1 LNLSLED
8 VIAERYAQISGRSK
22 EEAKAIL
29 NMMKEK
35 QPDRYERLSSIL
47 GVLSEYGDKIK
58 DPILLSVLRPIL
70 TEEMSQV
77 KSEDDPFGLKQAVK
91 TVGKYVTALKT
102 FDAMLP
108 GISAKPSDAVME
120 RINKVEEKVSNLLEE
135 LKGEKE
141 KTLVNALT
149 TLQNEIASIK
159 GELEELKK
167 TPPKKEEPITAD
179 KIVEEIQKREK
190 EARKF
195 LELRGYKIEKGL
207 SRDEIIKLAEEKGFK
222 VIETTIPLERFEKF
236 KEEVEKKMEQVAQQ
250 AYQKGK
256 EEARKEFDEK
266 MYEKQINAL
275 KDIISNVVDR
285 LVGDIFG
292 PVIQGYLGG
301 KISGTGE
308 KSVPK
313 SGKTGK

>member
-1 LNLSLED
+1 
-8 VIAERYAQISGRSK
+8 
-22 EEAKAIL
+22 
-29 NMMKEK
+29 
-35 QPDRYERLSSIL
+35 
-47 GVLSEYGDKIK
+47 
-58 DPILLSVLRPIL
+58 
-70 TEEMSQV
+70 
-77 KSEDDPFGLKQAVK
+77 
-91 TVGKYVTALKT
+91 
-102 FDAMLP
+102 
-108 GISAKPSDAVME
+108 
-120 RINKVEEKVSNLLEE
+120 LEE